1 LKNKRQQANLKEDN
15 EWGTCCMTCDAIN
28 SSSDKKIVKFGP
40 CFLTTEQEATIAK
53 FLKQFAMYY
62 KYNYTTSMYRLK
74 ENIQNIERLV
84 NTDEISIE
92 GFINTHLHSLLNG
105 SWHDIDK
112 NFTYFDILI
121 KPKMIMLY

>member
-1 LKNKRQQANLKEDN
+1 
-15 EWGTCCMTCDAIN
+15 
-28 SSSDKKIVKFGP
+28 
-40 CFLTTEQEATIAK
+40 
-53 FLKQFAMYY
+53 MYY

-105 SWHDIDK
+105 SWRDIDK